1 MRKVAVEYLKKSF
14 SDYQK
19 RFNTSKFLLFKMTA
33 IGTIFR
39 LIDRLDVNYQF
50 YYYFFSL
57 AWIEKDLGRC
67 NFSYFIPIVVEGA
80 LIISSL

>member
-1 MRKVAVEYLKKSF
+1 
-14 SDYQK
+14 
-19 RFNTSKFLLFKMTA
+19 MTA
-33 IGTIFR
+33 IETIFR